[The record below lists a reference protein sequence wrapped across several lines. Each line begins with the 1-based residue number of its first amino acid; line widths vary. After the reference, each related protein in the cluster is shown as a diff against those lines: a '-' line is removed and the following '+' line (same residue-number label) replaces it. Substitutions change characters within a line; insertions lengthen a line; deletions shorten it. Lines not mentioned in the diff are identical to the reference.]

1 MPFMLRGCGGL
12 RGGLFFFGGASFTP
26 RGCRGL
32 RPGAVGRKEWLPL
45 RRIAAKSLRSLW
57 LAPGFLGVG
66 FLYAALRECRSSIP
80 LRFISLAAFAP

>member
-1 MPFMLRGCGGL
+1 
-12 RGGLFFFGGASFTP
+12 
-26 RGCRGL
+26 
-32 RPGAVGRKEWLPL
+32 L

-66 FLYAALRECRSSIP
+66 FLYAALRECRSAIP